1 MSAPL
6 IEAAAKLPDNRAPSE
21 RDARRMLA
29 AIEAGRI
36 AAGLSCED
44 LARAADIS
52 LRSYLR
58 YRDHERTPMPAHL
71 RALAR
76 ALAGEEQRQREQALM
91 RALAVRALEAQAM
104 AIDPKQ
110 GRNLAIYLAHVELG
124 LPQRALAKLYAVS
137 GNRINM
143 LVQRIEQRRDDG
155 TPLDLALITL
165 SQALDR
171 DAGAFLRGAA

>member
-6 IEAAAKLPDNRAPSE
+6 IEAAAKLPDH
-21 RDARRMLA
+21 RDVGLIEARRMLA

-44 LARAADIS
+44 LARLADIS
-52 LRSYLR
+52 LRSYQR
-58 YRDHERTPMPAHL
+58 YRDHERTPSTGHL
-71 RALAR
+71 RKLAR
-76 ALAGEEQRQREQALM
+76 ALTGEEQRLRERALM
-91 RALAVRALEAQAM
+91 QALAVRALETQAT

-143 LVQRIEQRRDDG
+143 LVKRIEDRRDDG
-155 TPLDLALITL
+155 TALDLALITL
-165 SQALDR
+165 SQALDK